1 MFATLQITSSNIIFL
16 YEGCGILF
24 QISMKYAPN
33 GQINDQSAF
42 LLHEW
47 MARNMHQTIIGNND
61 GLVYIYV
68 TQTWWISKT

>member
-1 MFATLQITSSNIIFL
+1 
-16 YEGCGILF
+16 
-24 QISMKYAPN
+24 MKYAPN
-33 GQINDQSAF
+33 GQINDQPTF

-61 GLVYIYV
+61 DLVYIYV